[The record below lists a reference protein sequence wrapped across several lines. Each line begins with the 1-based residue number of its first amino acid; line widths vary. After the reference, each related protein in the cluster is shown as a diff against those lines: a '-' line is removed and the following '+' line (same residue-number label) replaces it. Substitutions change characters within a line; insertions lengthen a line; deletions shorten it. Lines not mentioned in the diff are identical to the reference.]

1 MNSVAVRA
9 AIRSLT
15 VRSLAFGALVAAQL
29 WMSACNKPDQK
40 KATRPAP
47 VVIDSAVGRAPA
59 GVRIKVEVLNGTRNR
74 GAARRATL
82 YLRDRGFD
90 VVSMGNSGRTQDFTA
105 VLDRSGHPEW
115 ARLVAAALRARVIE
129 RPDTS
134 RYLDAT
140 VLIGADWTPPAEAF
154 YP

>member
-1 MNSVAVRA
+1 MNTTAPRIAVRT
-9 AIRSLT
+9 LG
-15 VRSLAFGALVAAQL
+15 FGALIAAQL
-29 WMSACNKPDQK
+29 WVSACKRGDQNKAPH
-40 KATRPAP
+40 PPP

-74 GAARRATL
+74 GVARRATL

-90 VVSMGNSGRTQDFTA
+90 VVSMGNSGRAQDFTA

-115 ARLVAAALRARVIE
+115 ARLIAAALGARVIE

-140 VLIGADWTPPAEAF
+140 VLIGADWKPTAEAF

>member
-1 MNSVAVRA
+1 M
-9 AIRSLT
+9 
-15 VRSLAFGALVAAQL
+15 LALQL
-29 WMSACNKPDQK
+29 LMFSQSGCRGGETK
-40 KATRPAP
+40 KVVPPAP
-47 VVIDSAVGRAPA
+47 VAIDSAVGRAPA
-59 GVRIKVEVLNGTRNR
+59 GVRIKVEVLNATPRR
-74 GAARRATL
+74 GLARRAAL

-105 VLDRSGHPEW
+105 VLDRSNHPEW
-115 ARLVAAALRARVIE
+115 AKLIAAALRARVIE

-140 VLIGADWTPPAEAF
+140 VVIGGDWSLPTQAF

>member
-1 MNSVAVRA
+1 MTLPAAVLVTPLLVTTVFASACRGRDSIRTGGTEVRA
-9 AIRSLT
+9 A
-15 VRSLAFGALVAAQL
+15 Q
-29 WMSACNKPDQK
+29 
-40 KATRPAP
+40 PA
-47 VVIDSAVGRAPA
+47 DSGVGHAPA
-59 GVRIKVEVLNGTRNR
+59 GVRIKLEVLNGTRNR
-74 GAARRATL
+74 GIARRATL

-90 VVSMGNSGRTQDFTA
+90 VVAMGNSGKQQDLTA
-105 VLDRSGHPEW
+105 VLDRSNHPEW

-140 VLIGADWTPPAEAF
+140 VIIGKDWTPPSEPF

>member
-1 MNSVAVRA
+1 MKGPAVRMIA
-9 AIRSLT
+9 RTLG
-15 VRSLAFGALVAAQL
+15 FGALIAVEL
-29 WMSACNKPDQK
+29 WMSGCKTADQK
-40 KATRPAP
+40 KALHTVPA
-47 VVIDSAVGRAPA
+47 VIDSAVGRAPA

-74 GAARRATL
+74 GVARRATL

-90 VVSMGNSGRTQDFTA
+90 VVGMGNSGRAQDFTA

-115 ARLVAAALRARVIE
+115 ARLIAAALRARVIE
-129 RPDTS
+129 RPDSS